1 MLDFLFRSSAQ
12 VGVTRAGIL
21 ETTRVVRVIEVIAS
35 LTTLGPPAL
44 LTIWDSAPGACGRL
58 RLLASFVAR
67 WSLSFPFALFG
78 SSGALFGALRTVL

>member
-1 MLDFLFRSSAQ
+1 MLNFIFRSSAQ

-21 ETTRVVRVIEVIAS
+21 ETARVVRVIEVIAS
-35 LTTLGPPAL
+35 LTTLGSPAL
-44 LTIWDSAPGACGRL
+44 LTIRDSAPGG
-58 RLLASFVAR
+58 SMVSQFVAR